1 MPKLRLASL
10 AVAGAVAL
18 SACADD
24 PTSPAASIDPS
35 LSTEAT
41 VDTGNQLV
49 VFTTRSIPA
58 GFAER
63 VAALGGT
70 VEHALAPIGVAFVSG
85 LDDAGKQALSADAAI
100 SFVEAETVLP
110 LSEPVFAAE
119 LAEAATLSPTKP
131 EESAYY
137 SFQWNMGR
145 IGAPKAWA
153 AGKLGSSSVTVG
165 IIDTGLDYTNPD
177 LAGLVD
183 LARSRSFLRTEDAVV
198 ARYLPA
204 GTHPIFDLQ
213 GHGTH
218 VGATVSSNGVITAGV
233 TSRVKL
239 VGLKVCGSGIAGLT
253 SAGCPNSATLAALV
267 YAADNGIDVV
277 NMSLGGLFTRRGS
290 GGYEETVHR
299 AFNYAKEKKLTVVVA
314 AGNSNVDLDR
324 GLVPGTTGV
333 TQYSSLYATYCSST
347 HTICV
352 SATGPTGFQSNVVG
366 GVEYGIYYG
375 PFYNMDARATY
386 SNYGRD
392 GIDVA
397 GPGGTGNGFVWA
409 ACPTM
414 RVRRTSAAG
423 VTPAVY
429 AGSSYSYCGR
439 APTGK
444 SGTSMAAPHVAG
456 LAALMVEKHGKNPD
470 KIAEAIIKS
479 SVDLGEP
486 GNDPYYGKGLINVAR
501 ALGL

>member
-24 PTSPAASIDPS
+24 PTGPAASIDPS

-218 VGATVSSNGVITAGV
+218 VG
-233 TSRVKL
+233 
-239 VGLKVCGSGIAGLT
+239 
-253 SAGCPNSATLAALV
+253 
-267 YAADNGIDVV
+267 
-277 NMSLGGLFTRRGS
+277 
-290 GGYEETVHR
+290 
-299 AFNYAKEKKLTVVVA
+299 
-314 AGNSNVDLDR
+314 
-324 GLVPGTTGV
+324 
-333 TQYSSLYATYCSST
+333 
-347 HTICV
+347 
-352 SATGPTGFQSNVVG
+352 
-366 GVEYGIYYG
+366 
-375 PFYNMDARATY
+375 
-386 SNYGRD
+386 
-392 GIDVA
+392 
-397 GPGGTGNGFVWA
+397 
-409 ACPTM
+409 
-414 RVRRTSAAG
+414 
-423 VTPAVY
+423 
-429 AGSSYSYCGR
+429 
-439 APTGK
+439 
-444 SGTSMAAPHVAG
+444 
-456 LAALMVEKHGKNPD
+456 
-470 KIAEAIIKS
+470 
-479 SVDLGEP
+479 
-486 GNDPYYGKGLINVAR
+486 
-501 ALGL
+501 